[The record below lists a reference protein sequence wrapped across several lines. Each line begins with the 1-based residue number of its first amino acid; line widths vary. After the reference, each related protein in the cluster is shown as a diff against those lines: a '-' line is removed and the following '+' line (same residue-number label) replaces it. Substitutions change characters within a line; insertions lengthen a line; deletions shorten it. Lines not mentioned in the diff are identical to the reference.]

1 MSKHSFET
9 IGRFDVRI
17 LCLAVLVAAALVATG
32 CSSISVRQ
40 DYDTQADFVAYK
52 TYAWIQ
58 QPTTA
63 IGSAKAAQQ
72 MNTLLDKRI
81 KDAVNTQLAAKG
93 MTLVAENP
101 DALVIYH
108 TGIDNKVEV
117 QDYGYTY
124 PRYPYGGWYGGG
136 QVDVYEYNEGTL
148 IVDLIDAKS
157 DQLVWRG
164 TATKVIDETA
174 SAQQREANLNEVI
187 AKVFT
192 QYPPKK

>member
-63 IGSAKAAQQ
+63 VGNARAAQQ

-81 KDAVNTQLAAKG
+81 KDAVNAQLAAKG
-93 MTLVAENP
+93 MTLVTENP
-101 DALVIYH
+101 DALVMYY
-108 TGIDNKVEV
+108 TGIDNKIEV

-124 PRYPYGGWYGGG
+124 PRYGYGGWYGGG

-174 SAQQREANLNEVI
+174 SAQEREANLNEVI
-187 AKVFT
+187 SKLFA
-192 QYPPKK
+192 QYPPQK

>member
-1 MSKHSFET
+1 MSQHSFKT

-32 CSSISVRQ
+32 CSSISVKQ
-40 DYDTQADFVAYK
+40 DFDTQADFVVYK

-108 TGIDNKVEV
+108 TGIDNKIEV

-124 PRYPYGGWYGGG
+124 PRYGYGGWYGGG

-174 SAQQREANLNEVI
+174 SAQEREANLNEVI
-187 AKVFT
+187 GKLFA
-192 QYPPKK
+192 QYPPQK

>member
-1 MSKHSFET
+1 MSEHSFKT
-9 IGRFDVRI
+9 TGRFDVRI

-63 IGSAKAAQQ
+63 VGNARAAQQ

-81 KDAVNTQLAAKG
+81 KDAVNAQLAAKG
-93 MTLVAENP
+93 MTLVTENP
-101 DALVIYH
+101 DVLVMYY
-108 TGIDNKVEV
+108 TGIDNKIEV

-124 PRYPYGGWYGGG
+124 PRYGYGGWYGGG

-174 SAQQREANLNEVI
+174 SAQEREANLNEVI
-187 AKVFT
+187 SKLFA
-192 QYPPKK
+192 QYPPQK

>member
-1 MSKHSFET
+1 MSQHSFKT

-32 CSSISVRQ
+32 CSSISVKQ
-40 DYDTQADFVAYK
+40 DFDTQADFVVYR

-108 TGIDNKVEV
+108 TGIDNKIEV

-124 PRYPYGGWYGGG
+124 PRYGYGGWYGGG

-174 SAQQREANLNEVI
+174 SAQEREANLNEVI
-187 AKVFT
+187 GKLFA
-192 QYPPKK
+192 QYPPQK

>member
-1 MSKHSFET
+1 M
-9 IGRFDVRI
+9 RI

-63 IGSAKAAQQ
+63 VGNARAAQQ

-81 KDAVNTQLAAKG
+81 KDAVNAQLAAKG
-93 MTLVAENP
+93 MTLVTENP
-101 DALVIYH
+101 DVLVMYY
-108 TGIDNKVEV
+108 TGIDNKIEV

-124 PRYPYGGWYGGG
+124 PRYGYGGWYGGG

-174 SAQQREANLNEVI
+174 SAQEREANLNEVI
-187 AKVFT
+187 SKLFA
-192 QYPPKK
+192 QYPPQK